1 MATWIVGL
9 IIIAAVYFAAKS
21 ILKTQQSGGCT
32 GCSACSGGCSHC
44 TQLKDIDVKK

>member
-21 ILKTQQSGGCT
+21 VLKTQQSGGCT
-32 GCSACSGGCSHC
+32 GCSACSGGCRHC